1 MKLVFLMV
9 GKTNEKY
16 FNDAILE
23 YEKRIKRFIPFEIIT
38 IPDSK
43 GIKSADVLK
52 ETEGELILKQ
62 VKSDDFLILLD
73 EKGKSFS
80 SIKFASY
87 VEKLL
92 SRSDKRIIFAIGGAY
107 GFSKGVYE
115 RADDKISL
123 SEMTFSH
130 QLVRVVFTEQL
141 YRAFTIIDNLPYHHE

>member
-1 MKLVFLMV
+1 MV

-16 FNDAILE
+16 FIDAISE
-23 YEKRIKRFIPFEIIT
+23 YEKRIKRFIPFKIIT

-52 ETEGELILKQ
+52 GSEGELILKS
-62 VKSDDFLILLD
+62 VKDEDYVVLLD
-73 EKGKSFS
+73 EKGKSFTS
-80 SIKFASY
+80 VKFAAY
-87 VEKLL
+87 VERLL
-92 SRSDKRIIFAIGGAY
+92 CRSDKRIVFVIGGAY
-107 GFSKGVYE
+107 GFSQPVYE

-141 YRAFTIIDNLPYHHE
+141 YRAFTIINNQPYHHE

>member
-141 YRAFTIIDNLPYHHE
+141 YRAFTIINNLPYHHE

>member
-107 GFSKGVYE
+107 GFSNGVYD

-141 YRAFTIIDNLPYHHE
+141 YRAFTIINNLPYHHE

>member
-16 FNDAILE
+16 FTDAISE

-43 GIKSADVLK
+43 GIKTAEQQK
-52 ETEGELILKQ
+52 TTEGELILKHT
-62 VKSDDFLILLD
+62 KDEDFVILMD
-73 EKGKSFS
+73 EKGKRFTSV
-80 SIKFASY
+80 KFAEY
-87 VEKLL
+87 VERLL
-92 SRSDKRIIFAIGGAY
+92 CRSDKRVIFVIGGAY
-107 GFSKGVYE
+107 GFSDAVYN

-123 SEMTFSH
+123 SDMTFSH

-141 YRAFTIIDNLPYHHE
+141 YRAFTIINNQPYHHE

>member
-16 FNDAILE
+16 FIDAISE

-43 GIKSADVLK
+43 GIKTAELQKSI
-52 ETEGELILKQ
+52 EGELILKQ
-62 VKSDDFLILLD
+62 IKNEDFIILMD
-73 EKGKSFS
+73 EKGKRFTSV
-80 SIKFASY
+80 KFAEY
-87 VEKLL
+87 IEKLL
-92 SRSDKRIIFAIGGAY
+92 CRSDKRIVFIIGGAY
-107 GFSKGVYE
+107 GFSQEVYN

-123 SEMTFSH
+123 SDMTFSH

-141 YRAFTIIDNLPYHHE
+141 YRAFTIINNQPYHHE

>member
-1 MKLVFLMV
+1 MV

-16 FNDAILE
+16 FIDAISE

-52 ETEGELILKQ
+52 GSEGELILKS
-62 VKSDDFLILLD
+62 VKDEDYVVLLD
-73 EKGKSFS
+73 EKGKSFTS
-80 SIKFASY
+80 VKFAAY
-87 VEKLL
+87 VERLL
-92 SRSDKRIIFAIGGAY
+92 CRSDKRIVFVIGGAY
-107 GFSKGVYE
+107 GFSQPVYG

-141 YRAFTIIDNLPYHHE
+141 YRAFTIINNQPYHHE

>member
-16 FNDAILE
+16 FTDAISE

-43 GIKSADVLK
+43 GIKTAEQQK
-52 ETEGELILKQ
+52 TTEGELILKHA
-62 VKSDDFLILLD
+62 KDEDFVILMD
-73 EKGKSFS
+73 EKGKRFTSV
-80 SIKFASY
+80 KFAEY
-87 VEKLL
+87 VERLL
-92 SRSDKRIIFAIGGAY
+92 CRSDKRVIFVIGGAY
-107 GFSKGVYE
+107 GFSDAVYN

-123 SEMTFSH
+123 SDMTFSH

-141 YRAFTIIDNLPYHHE
+141 YRAFTIINNQPYHHE

>member
-62 VKSDDFLILLD
+62 VKSDDYLILLD

-87 VEKLL
+87 AEKLL

-130 QLVRVVFTEQL
+130 QLVRVVFTE
-141 YRAFTIIDNLPYHHE
+141 

>member
-62 VKSDDFLILLD
+62 VKSDDYLILLD

-141 YRAFTIIDNLPYHHE
+141 YRAFTIINNLPYHHE

>member
-1 MKLVFLMV
+1 MV

-16 FNDAILE
+16 FIDAISE

-52 ETEGELILKQ
+52 GSEGELILKS
-62 VKSDDFLILLD
+62 VKDEDYVVLLD
-73 EKGKSFS
+73 EKGKSFTS
-80 SIKFASY
+80 VKFAAY
-87 VEKLL
+87 VERLL
-92 SRSDKRIIFAIGGAY
+92 CRSDKRIVFVIGGAY
-107 GFSKGVYE
+107 GFSQPVYE

-141 YRAFTIIDNLPYHHE
+141 YRAFTIINNQPYHHE

>member
-43 GIKSADVLK
+43 GIKSADILK

-62 VKSDDFLILLD
+62 VKSDDYLILLD

-141 YRAFTIIDNLPYHHE
+141 YRAFTIINNLPYHHE

>member
-16 FNDAILE
+16 FIDAISE

-43 GIKSADVLK
+43 GIKTAELQKS
-52 ETEGELILKQ
+52 TEGELILKQ
-62 VKSDDFLILLD
+62 IKNEDFIILMD
-73 EKGKSFS
+73 EKGKRFT
-80 SIKFASY
+80 SIKFAEFI
-87 VEKLL
+87 EKLL
-92 SRSDKRIIFAIGGAY
+92 CRSDKRIVFVIGGAY
-107 GFSKGVYE
+107 GFSQEVYN

-123 SEMTFSH
+123 SDMTFSH

-141 YRAFTIIDNLPYHHE
+141 YRAFTIINNQPYHHE

>member
-52 ETEGELILKQ
+52 ETEGGLILKQ

-141 YRAFTIIDNLPYHHE
+141 YRAFTIINNLPYHHE

>member
-1 MKLVFLMV
+1 MKLVFFMV
-9 GKTNEKY
+9 GRTNEKY

-80 SIKFASY
+80 SMKYASY

-107 GFSKGVYE
+107 GFSKEVYD

-141 YRAFTIIDNLPYHHE
+141 YRAFTIINNLPYHHE

>member
-62 VKSDDFLILLD
+62 VKSDDYLILLD

-87 VEKLL
+87 AEKLL

-141 YRAFTIIDNLPYHHE
+141 YRAFTIINNLPYHHE